1 MGIKGYPL
9 SAIPSF
15 YPFNCLTVATYLY
28 VAVLCVFATAARSRM
43 RKKRQE
49 ETVCPVCNK
58 KVTGTAEELNEHVEL
73 CLKKVQKKI
82 VSYCLNMGHCVKV
95 VRPLI

>member
-1 MGIKGYPL
+1 M
-9 SAIPSF
+9 
-15 YPFNCLTVATYLY
+15 
-28 VAVLCVFATAARSRM
+28 AVLCVFAIAARSRM

-73 CLKKVQKKI
+73 CLKRVQKK
-82 VSYCLNMGHCVKV
+82 VLYCLKHGSSLKV